1 MKRASPMPQPLRQA
15 WALAH
20 ALRTRPTPALA
31 TAYFD
36 AIRRL
41 LGSQSNPRPP
51 VS

>member
-1 MKRASPMPQPLRQA
+1 MRPASPIPQPLRQA

-36 AIRRL
+36 ALRRL
-41 LGSQSNPRPP
+41 VETPSAHRGGR
-51 VS
+51 